1 MAGDNGT
8 GTNLSYTKF
17 LFVIVRRNDEAA
29 LAKLRA
35 AGGQMA
41 RGYFNDYD
49 ADGTRE
55 LQPHER
61 IQFLV
66 ADGDHHADSGIAAAQ
81 YVVQVSGK
89 YRPRLDEFEAE
100 FRRRV
105 GDIGDVI
112 AINGAERA
120 PRYTSAELYDFAYRR
135 ASQRKSGR
143 VARNAI
149 ILPISKSGEWWKK
162 PSLERHTYFYPH
174 VDAGTGCPVHGHA
187 QTAQDGIATLYRRLY
202 HNPDGYERAG
212 EFDFITYFECEDAHT
227 TTFERV
233 HQALRDITR
242 NPEWLYVEEGP
253 LWRGRRVLKW

>member
-1 MAGDNGT
+1 MSDGIAA
-8 GTNLSYTKF
+8 TNLSYTKF

-29 LAKLRA
+29 LTKLRA

-55 LQPHER
+55 SQPRET

-66 ADGDHHADSGIAAAQ
+66 SDGDPHADSGIAAAQ

-89 YRPRLDEFEAE
+89 YRPRLNEFETE
-100 FRRRV
+100 FRRRLGDV
-105 GDIGDVI
+105 GEVI
-112 AINGAERA
+112 AIDGAERS

-135 ASQRKSGR
+135 ATPRKSGR

-149 ILPISKSGEWWKK
+149 VLPISKSGEWWKK
-162 PSLERHTYFYPH
+162 PSLDRHTYFYPH

-187 QTAQDGIATLYRRLY
+187 QTAQDGIATIYRRLY
-202 HNPDGYERAG
+202 YNPDGYERTG
-212 EFDFITYFECEDAHT
+212 EFDFITYFECDDENTA
-227 TTFERV
+227 TFDRV